1 MNGTPRRDSRSW
13 LPIVALVSVS
23 LLVAACSAATGS
35 ARPTISATGTE
46 APDAGGGH
54 GEQFSFGMP
63 ADPADADRV
72 VEVQMIDPFE
82 FDPAQIQVAAGETI
96 TFIVTNT
103 GSLDHE
109 FVIGDEETQ
118 DEHEVIM
125 EGDGMGGE
133 DEPNEL
139 ALAGGESGELT
150 WSFAVAG
157 SLLFGCH
164 VPGHY
169 DAGMVGTLEVAP

>member
-1 MNGTPRRDSRSW
+1 MHEPVKSHSRVW
-13 LPIVALVSVS
+13 LPILALTS
-23 LLVAACSAATGS
+23 LALLASACSTGTGS
-35 ARPTISATGTE
+35 ASPGRSATAAGTPE
-46 APDAGGGH
+46 DTGGH
-54 GEQFSFGMP
+54 AEEFSFGMP

-72 VEVQMIDPFE
+72 VDVQMIDPFE
-82 FDPAQIQVAAGETI
+82 FDPAQIEVVAGETV
-96 TFIVTNT
+96 TFRVTNT
-103 GSLDHE
+103 GALDHE
-109 FVIGDEETQ
+109 FVIGDEATQ
-118 DEHEVIM
+118 DEHETM
-125 EGDGMGGE
+125 MDDGEMGTQ

-150 WSFAVAG
+150 WTFADAG